1 MKNLKINPVNNTSSD
16 RNRYCGPAIISS
28 LTGMTTGEAARLI
41 RSVTGER
48 KVTGVHTHHIIRALD
63 LCGISFLQSKRFP
76 NKPTLAKWLKDA
88 KESRSTGR
96 VFLVVAGH
104 HFQLVEGRRYV
115 CGRTEDIVSI
125 KDKSVKRRCRVE
137 EVYELK
143 AEGKITIPDRARK
156 PKRPSDPY
164 RPFVQKMKKKYGFIV
179 EYQRWNDLYWVEM
192 PLHAEKLA
200 GDTDHRLK
208 DEHGCDGMQE
218 VAGRMEDMAEFME
231 EHCVK

>member
-16 RNRYCGPAIISS
+16 RNRYCAPAIISS

-48 KVTGVHTHHIIRALD
+48 KVTGVHTHHLIRALK
-63 LCGISFLQSKRFP
+63 LCGIYFLQSKRFP

-96 VFLVVAGH
+96 VFLVVAGN

-115 CGRTEDIVSI
+115 CGRTKDIVSI

-192 PLHAEKLA
+192 PLHAEDLA
-200 GDTDHRLK
+200 GDMDHRLK

-218 VAGRMEDMAEFME
+218 VANRMEEMAEFMD